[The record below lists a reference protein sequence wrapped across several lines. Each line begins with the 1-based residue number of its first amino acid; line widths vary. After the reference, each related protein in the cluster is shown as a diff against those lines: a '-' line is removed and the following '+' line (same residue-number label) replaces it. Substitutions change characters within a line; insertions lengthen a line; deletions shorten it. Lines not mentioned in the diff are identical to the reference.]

1 MEKDNV
7 EVYED
12 ELELDSYKKVSVGGW
27 MGTLILSAIPVVN
40 LVLWFIWA
48 FSAKRASRRTFAAA
62 CLWLTL
68 ICLVLSGVGL
78 YFFGNNLLEW
88 ARTVNPEAFKV
99 G

>member
-1 MEKDNV
+1 MEKDNI

-12 ELELDSYKKVSVGGW
+12 ELELDSYKKVSVFGW
-27 MGTLILSAIPVVN
+27 MGTLLLSAIPVIN
-40 LVLWFIWA
+40 LVFWFIWA

-68 ICLVLSGVGL
+68 LFLILTGVGL
-78 YFFGNNLLEW
+78 YFFGNDLLAW
-88 ARTVNPEAFKV
+88 CRQVNPDAFKI